1 MKNKSKVILGLSS
14 ILAVSAG
21 VAGVSTFAW
30 FTTQRTASATV
41 ASLSV
46 HSRDGSIT
54 IKANGVDKGGVTANP
69 NDTYGSTAS
78 LTGTGTMNDVSSG
91 DGINFYHPTWKA
103 GKMGTEASAI
113 PGYTANPDATNLYF
127 REFTLTFKNNGSTGD
142 NAFDIYLTS
151 GCKIEADANGDATK
165 NANAATAMRMAI
177 LDSTK
182 TTLLAYWQYGV
193 EGAAADPATDTKPY
207 QYNYISATGTK
218 TAYTVADKFLADAST
233 ISKATLA
240 TTGTTNDFADINS
253 TSITA
258 GQKANQKLTTTAL
271 TAGSEVTIDVRFWIE
286 GTADVCTTALA
297 DGGVAKATLQ
307 FAAL

>member
-54 IKANGVDKGGVTANP
+54 IKANGVTHGGVTADSP
-69 NDTYGSTAS
+69 DTYGESAA
-78 LTGTGTMNDVSSG
+78 LTGTGSMNDVSSG

-103 GKMGTEASAI
+103 GKMGTDASAI
-113 PGYTANPDATNLYF
+113 PGYTANPDDANLYF
-127 REFTLTFKNNGSTGD
+127 REFTLTFKNNGTTGD

-151 GCKIEADANGDATK
+151 GCKIEAATTGDATK
-165 NANAATAMRMAI
+165 NASAATAMRMAI

-182 TTLLAYWQYGV
+182 TNLLAYWQYGV
-193 EGAAADPATDTKPY
+193 EGAAAQTPTAIKPY
-207 QYNYISATGTK
+207 QYNYVSTTGTK
-218 TAYTVADKFLADAST
+218 TAYTVTDRFLNDASA

-240 TTGTTNDFADINS
+240 ASGTVNDFADINS
-253 TSITA
+253 A
-258 GQKANQKLTTTAL
+258 DDNAKAKQKLTTTAL
-271 TAGSEVTIDVRFWIE
+271 TAGAEVTVDVRFWIE